1 MEKIDGAKRKIKQI
15 MHVLNPLAGKGRAVQ
30 IKDTL
35 DAESKVYMSSSCE
48 DANDFIIKACKENPD
63 TCFTVYGGDG
73 TVFRAVNA
81 LMNSGC
87 ADSASLKIVPVGS
100 GNDFVRS
107 FEGEKGEIPV
117 DVMAFNGRYAINVV
131 NVGFDCEVVRR
142 AAVLKKKPM
151 VSGKMAYMLGV
162 TSCNLLMLDINTVPE
177 ATFADDAVMK
187 SFPYDVFKT
196 IKACSVLGLMQGN
209 PDGKFN
215 PKNGGTRAEAITVI
229 NRVHDLIAPYYTSAE
244 DYEAEYNKLIAES
257 IITYTDIPKG
267 HPVATIT
274 LEDGRKI
281 KMELYPE
288 YAPQTVA
295 HFVKLANSGF
305 YKGVDFH
312 RIVPDFVA
320 QAGKNMQLTD
330 GVIKG
335 EFSENGFA
343 KNTLKH
349 TKGVVS
355 FARAQHNDT
364 GSNQFFICLEDTPM
378 LDGKYAAF
386 GKVIS
391 GMDTVL
397 AFEKVELEEGSS
409 GEISS
414 PVKPI
419 VIKDIRISR

>member
-162 TSCNLLMLDINTVPE
+162 AAELAQKQPIDAKITLTYADGTQEIIEEKILLAAVCNGRWYGGGFQLAPDADLSDGILNVEIIRDISRSKFVSMVADYKKGTHIDVEKGELKENFKEIVYYKKCVAVKIEGVKSVCADGEIFEENTV
-177 ATFADDAVMK
+177 
-187 SFPYDVFKT
+187 DVK
-196 IKACSVLGLMQGN
+196 V
-209 PDGKFN
+209 
-215 PKNGGTRAEAITVI
+215 
-229 NRVHDLIAPYYTSAE
+229 
-244 DYEAEYNKLIAES
+244 
-257 IITYTDIPKG
+257 IPK
-267 HPVATIT
+267 AINYII
-274 LEDGRKI
+274 D
-281 KMELYPE
+281 
-288 YAPQTVA
+288 
-295 HFVKLANSGF
+295 
-305 YKGVDFH
+305 
-312 RIVPDFVA
+312 
-320 QAGKNMQLTD
+320 
-330 GVIKG
+330 
-335 EFSENGFA
+335 
-343 KNTLKH
+343 
-349 TKGVVS
+349 
-355 FARAQHNDT
+355 
-364 GSNQFFICLEDTPM
+364 
-378 LDGKYAAF
+378 
-386 GKVIS
+386 
-391 GMDTVL
+391 
-397 AFEKVELEEGSS
+397 
-409 GEISS
+409 
-414 PVKPI
+414 
-419 VIKDIRISR
+419 